1 MLFLCRI
8 ILTKNQEQF
17 AMADNVIKVTDASFE
32 KDVIKS
38 NVPVVV
44 DFWAEWCM
52 PCKMIA
58 PYLDDIA
65 NEMGG
70 KIIIAKLNVDD
81 SPMTAQKYGIRSI
94 PTLLIFKNGTVSETI
109 VGAIPK
115 NIIRQKIQSA
125 I

>member
-1 MLFLCRI
+1 
-8 ILTKNQEQF
+8 
-17 AMADNVIKVTDASFE
+17 MADNVIKVTDASFE

>member
-1 MLFLCRI
+1 
-8 ILTKNQEQF
+8 
-17 AMADNVIKVTDASFE
+17 MADNMIKVSDASFE
-32 KDVIKS
+32 KDVLKS
-38 NVPVVV
+38 EVPVVV

-65 NEMGG
+65 KEMDG

-94 PTLLIFKNGTVSETI
+94 PTLLIFKNGTVSDTI
-109 VGAIPK
+109 IGAVPK

>member
-1 MLFLCRI
+1 
-8 ILTKNQEQF
+8 
-17 AMADNVIKVTDASFE
+17 MADNVIKVSDAGFE
-32 KDVIKS
+32 KDVLKS
-38 NVPVVV
+38 EVPVVV

-65 NEMGG
+65 KEMDG

-94 PTLLIFKNGTVSETI
+94 PTLLIFKNGTVSDTI
-109 VGAIPK
+109 IGAVPK
-115 NIIRQKIQSA
+115 NIIMQKIQSA

>member
-1 MLFLCRI
+1 
-8 ILTKNQEQF
+8 
-17 AMADNVIKVTDASFE
+17 MADNVIKVSDASFE
-32 KDVIKS
+32 KDVLKS
-38 NVPVVV
+38 EVPVVV

-65 NEMGG
+65 KEMDG

-94 PTLLIFKNGTVSETI
+94 PTLLIFKNGTVSDTI
-109 VGAIPK
+109 IGAVPK

>member
-1 MLFLCRI
+1 
-8 ILTKNQEQF
+8 
-17 AMADNVIKVTDASFE
+17 MADNVINVTDASFE
-32 KDVIKS
+32 KDVLKS
-38 NVPVVV
+38 EVPVVV

-65 NEMGG
+65 GEMDG
-70 KIIIAKLNVDD
+70 KIIIAKVNVDH
-81 SPMTAQKYGIRSI
+81 SPMAAQKYGIRSI
-94 PTLLIFKNGTVSETI
+94 PTLLIFKNGTVSDTI
-109 VGAIPK
+109 IGAVPK